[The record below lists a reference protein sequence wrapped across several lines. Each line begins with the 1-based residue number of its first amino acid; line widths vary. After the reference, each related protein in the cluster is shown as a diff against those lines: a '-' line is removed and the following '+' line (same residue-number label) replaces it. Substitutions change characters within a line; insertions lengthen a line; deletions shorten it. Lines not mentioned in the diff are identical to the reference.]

1 MEQQQS
7 SNVVKIH
14 LCKKCNYK
22 CSRMYDYKKHL
33 LTAKHNMEQLEQQKS
48 SNVVKVVKTDKKFT
62 CECGKSY
69 KVSSG
74 LWKHKKVCALIN
86 NVIVIPENQEEKPS
100 MMDIITQNKELMNL
114 LITKN
119 HQTDELI
126 QQNREM
132 QKQNAELTNTIKEI
146 VPKIG
151 NNNTTTNTNNQFNLQ
166 VFLNEDCKDAIN
178 FSDFIKQI
186 QVSFEDI
193 ENQAECGYVKGISKL
208 FIESL
213 KELGTNKRPIHCTD
227 KKRKTLYIKENDE
240 WDKEGSQD
248 ILLKGIQEVTRSTMR
263 TLINEKVIQA
273 EEFADMESDFSKK
286 CLVIQRNL
294 IPTAPRETAFSKVM
308 ENITKNS
315 GIIE

>member
-1 MEQQQS
+1 MEITKSQ
-7 SNVVKIH
+7 KIPKKFV
-14 LCKKCNYK
+14 CEKCNYK
-22 CSRMYDYKKHL
+22 SSNKKDYGKHL
-33 LTAKHNMEQLEQQKS
+33 LTTKHNMERLEQ
-48 SNVVKVVKTDKKFT
+48 VKIPKIPKQYT
-62 CECGKSY
+62 CSCGKTY
-69 KVSSG
+69 KVASG
-74 LWKHKKVCALIN
+74 LWKHKKKCPQIN
-86 NVIVIPENQEEKPS
+86 NTVVVQENQEDKPS
-100 MMDIITQNKELMNL
+100 MMDIITQNKEIVDL
-114 LITKN
+114 LVLQNEELKRQNKEQSNTIR
-119 HQTDELI
+119 ELI
-126 QQNREM
+126 
-132 QKQNAELTNTIKEI
+132 
-146 VPKIG
+146 PKIG
-151 NNNTTTNTNNQFNLQ
+151 NNNTTNNNNQFNLQ

-213 KELGTNKRPIHCTD
+213 KGLGKDKRPIHCTD

-248 ILLKGIQEVTRSTMR
+248 TLKNGIQEVTRSTMR
-263 TLINEKVIQA
+263 TLIKEKVNRA
-273 EEFADMESDFSKK
+273 EEFADMESDFSKQ

-315 GIIE
+315 GII

>member
-1 MEQQQS
+1 MATQKTRKTRNLYECKICKFNSVYECDINRHINTTKHKRNQYFIDHQKKNDEKNE
-7 SNVVKIH
+7 SNNN
-14 LCKKCNYK
+14 KCEICDKLYA
-22 CSRMYDYKKHL
+22 SR
-33 LTAKHNMEQLEQQKS
+33 
-48 SNVVKVVKTDKKFT
+48 
-62 CECGKSY
+62 
-69 KVSSG
+69 SG
-74 LWKHKKVCALIN
+74 LWRHKRICVKN
-86 NVIVIPENQEEKPS
+86 TIVADNAYCCEIVADPNKKNEE
-100 MMDIITQNKELMNL
+100 MILN

-119 HQTDELI
+119 EELMNII
-126 QQNREM
+126 QEQSKTVN
-132 QKQNAELTNTIKEI
+132 QLTKTVQDI

-151 NNNTTTNTNNQFNLQ
+151 NNNTTTNNNNNQFNLQ

-193 ENQAECGYVKGISKL
+193 ENQAESGYVKGISKL
-208 FIESL
+208 FIENL
-213 KELGTNKRPIHCTD
+213 KELGTHKRPIHCTD

-248 ILLKGIQEVTRSTMR
+248 ILLKGIQEVTRRTMK
-263 TLINEKVIQA
+263 TLIDEKVIQA

-294 IPTAPRETAFSKVM
+294 IPTAPREKAFGKVM

>member
-1 MEQQQS
+1 MET
-7 SNVVKIH
+7 NTFTGKC
-14 LCKKCNYK
+14 LKFYCNKCNFN
-22 CSRMYDYKKHL
+22 CSKQSNFNKHL
-33 LTAKHNMEQLEQQKS
+33 LTAKHKKETEETQKNPKNALK
-48 SNVVKVVKTDKKFT
+48 NV
-62 CECGKSY
+62 CNCGKEYTSR
-69 KVSSG
+69 SG
-74 LWKHKKVCALIN
+74 LWKHKKKCSILHN
-86 NVIVIPENQEEKPS
+86 TNEHTNENPS
-100 MMDIITQNKELMNL
+100 IIDLITQNKELMNL

-126 QQNREM
+126 QQNKEM
-132 QKQNAELTNTIKEI
+132 QKTMLEI

-151 NNNTTTNTNNQFNLQ
+151 NNNTTNTTNNNNQFNLQ

-208 FIESL
+208 FIENL
-213 KELGTNKRPIHCTD
+213 KELGTHKRPIHCTD

-248 ILLKGIQEVTRSTMR
+248 ILLKGIQEVTRSTMK

-294 IPTAPRETAFSKVM
+294 IPTPPRETAFSKVM